1 MAALSAPRRKG
12 LHPPSPT
19 TPTISPF
26 ALRAMAAGIVSRY
39 KTGLRLDT
47 YRIPYTVRAF
57 SLGSLWVYGLNDYT
71 HQVPRL
77 KVHVHALRA
86 AAFPLCSVEV
96 SACKW

>member
-39 KTGLRLDT
+39 KTGLRLAKHRKT
-47 YRIPYTVRAF
+47 VYRIRTFYT
-57 SLGSLWVYGLNDYT
+57 SLLYCTVGT
-71 HQVPRL
+71 
-77 KVHVHALRA
+77 
-86 AAFPLCSVEV
+86 FP
-96 SACKW
+96 WMYY